1 MGEVLEW
8 FIWDAAS
15 DDWDKGGG
23 VKNSWSGG
31 KAVLLSAVVELPCSR
46 EHLLEKYL
54 RPASKMDRVSVNIP
68 APNDN
73 P

>member
-31 KAVLLSAVVELPCSR
+31 KAVLFLQLSNSHVLVNT
-46 EHLLEKYL
+46 YL
-54 RPASKMDRVSVNIP
+54 SSI
-68 APNDN
+68 
-73 P
+73 